1 MFGPKIRSG
10 RFFFFERLSVSGVT
24 VIPETKPDLIMTRVS
39 QGEINAK
46 LEMVITTSSS

>member
-24 VIPETKPDLIMTRVS
+24 VIPETKPDLMTRVS